1 MKKQLRTERWLGTHM
16 TDITDEWLQTL
27 GLPVEASEA
36 LEISLSFFGNNEAN
50 ALRWL
55 QDPVRG
61 LEYKKPVDLL
71 MTEEGRK
78 KVIELIWKLE
88 NGVVV

>member
-1 MKKQLRTERWLGTHM
+1 M

-55 QDPVRG
+55 QTPVRG
-61 LEYKKPVDLL
+61 LGHKRPVDLL
-71 MTEEGRK
+71 QEAKGQQQ
-78 KVIELIWKLE
+78 VIELIWKLE